1 MLFGA
6 VKLTKNDLDKYSYL
20 RYGIVFDFLPLLW
33 ILNFDVDKNGITF
46 DYLVHLCI
54 LIIKKTVFGE
64 GPMQVLDHTTITT
77 EAKYLVNFTPSKKP
91 LFESALQ

>member
-1 MLFGA
+1 MH
-6 VKLTKNDLDKYSYL
+6 TYN
-20 RYGIVFDFLPLLW
+20 
-33 ILNFDVDKNGITF
+33 
-46 DYLVHLCI
+46 
-54 LIIKKTVFGE
+54 KKTVFGE